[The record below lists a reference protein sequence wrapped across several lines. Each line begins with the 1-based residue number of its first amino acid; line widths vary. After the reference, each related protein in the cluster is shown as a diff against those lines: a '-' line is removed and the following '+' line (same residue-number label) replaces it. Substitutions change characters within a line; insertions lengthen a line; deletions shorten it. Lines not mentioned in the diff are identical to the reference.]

1 MSPVFLDIV
10 AVFALFRR
18 SVLNLLIIVTLLYTT
33 VLSLFYRAHPHYHFL
48 VTIAR
53 ILFSYSLVKDRRLVT
68 VGFCIW

>member
-18 SVLNLLIIVTLLYTT
+18 SVLNLYTT
-33 VLSLFYRAHPHYHFL
+33 VLPLFYRAHPHYHFL
-48 VTIAR
+48 VLTIAR